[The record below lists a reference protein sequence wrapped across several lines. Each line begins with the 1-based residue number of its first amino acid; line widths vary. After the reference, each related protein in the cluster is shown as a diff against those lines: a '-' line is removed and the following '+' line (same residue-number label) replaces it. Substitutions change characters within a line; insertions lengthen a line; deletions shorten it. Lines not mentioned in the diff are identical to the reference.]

1 MILRSTMSE
10 KLPGMLCL
18 LALSGL
24 TFVLASGCSQS
35 EAAPAPPSIGA
46 ETAPIAKGPKVDAE
60 QYVVEI
66 KAAGEYKAAK
76 EGTVEV
82 TLVPKGVYHINTQ
95 FPAKFKAAEPADGV
109 TYSKVL
115 LKREDG
121 KFDEKKGSFTVPFVA
136 AKAGKAKVG
145 GTLHFSVCS
154 ESQCVMDK
162 KEIEVAVDVK

>member
-1 MILRSTMSE
+1 MIFRSTMSE

-18 LALSGL
+18 LTLSGL

-35 EAAPAPPSIGA
+35 EAAPAPPSVKA
-46 ETAPIAKGPKVDAE
+46 ESTPIAKGPKVEADN
-60 QYVVEI
+60 YIVEI
-66 KAAGEYKAAK
+66 KSTGEYKSAT

-82 TLVPKGVYHINTQ
+82 TLLPKGAYHINTQ
-95 FPAKFKAAEPADGV
+95 FPMKFKTAEPADGV
-109 TYSKVL
+109 SYSKAV

-121 KFDEKKGSFTVPFVA
+121 TFDEKKGSFKVPFTA

-154 ESQCVMDK
+154 ESQCVIDK

>member
-1 MILRSTMSE
+1 MIFRSTMSE

-24 TFVLASGCSQS
+24 TFVLAAGCSQS
-35 EAAPAPPSIGA
+35 EAAPAPPSVGA
-46 ETAPIAKGPKVDAE
+46 ETAPIAKGPKVEADN
-60 QYVVEI
+60 YIVEI
-66 KAAGEYKAAK
+66 KGAGEYKAAQ

-82 TLVPKGVYHINTQ
+82 TLLPKGVYHINAQ
-95 FPAKFKAAEPADGV
+95 YPMKFKVAEGADGV
-109 TYSKVL
+109 TYTKAV

-121 KFDEKKGSFTVPFVA
+121 TFDEKKGTFKVPFVA
-136 AKAGKAKVG
+136 AKPGKAKVG

-154 ESQCVMDK
+154 ESQCVIDK